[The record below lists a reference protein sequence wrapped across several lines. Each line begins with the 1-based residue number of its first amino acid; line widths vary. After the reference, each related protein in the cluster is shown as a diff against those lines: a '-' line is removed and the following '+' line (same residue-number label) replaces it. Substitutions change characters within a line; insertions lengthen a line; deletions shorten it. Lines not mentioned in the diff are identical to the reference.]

1 MLTINVY
8 LKIALIIVLMILGI
22 WLTAAFGV
30 WYGIWFIIISVGL
43 LLSYLLL
50 GTVNSAAKFV
60 QVTDFESAE
69 KRLDLTLTPKL
80 LYVTNRAIYYI
91 MKGSIAMNKKENNEA
106 EVLFQKALSLKLPT
120 DNEKAMVLLQLANI
134 NAMKNKWNAAKIY
147 LNDAKK
153 LKVSEGQIKEQIQQF
168 DKAFNNRGQA
178 KAASSMA
185 GRKGF
190 RSMGGGGKRR
200 RPKMK

>member
-8 LKIALIIVLMILGI
+8 LKIALIIASMILGV

-30 WYGIWFIIISVGL
+30 WYGLWFILISLGL
-43 LLSYLLL
+43 LASYLLL

-60 QVTDFESAE
+60 QVTDFDGAE
-69 KRLDLTLTPKL
+69 KRLGLTLTPKL

-91 MKGSIAMNKKENNEA
+91 MQGSIAMNKKDNTTA
-106 EVLFQKALSLKLPT
+106 EDLFQKALALKLPT

-134 NAMKNKWNAAKIY
+134 NATKNKWNAAKIY

-168 DKAFNNRGQA
+168 DKAFSNRGQA
-178 KAASSMA
+178 KAAASM
-185 GRKGF
+185 GRKGY
-190 RSMGGGGKRR
+190 RQMGGGGKRR
-200 RPKMK
+200 RPKMR